1 MDAWDPMNVTFRN
14 EIGRSTAAGPGSRL
28 ALVEVFDDLAA
39 AEPIWRR
46 LTLEGAL
53 STPYQNFDLAALWQ
67 QHVGTPA
74 GIKPFIVA
82 GFDTEGRTLFLLP
95 LCRHQSGP
103 ITVAQF
109 LGGKHSTINFGIWR
123 RDYVAS
129 VTAGEM
135 QRMLKGLGS
144 GVDVLTLFNQPYNWD
159 GCKNPFVLLPHQHAS
174 EDNFR
179 LTLGAPGEEIVK
191 RQISAGMRGRLRN
204 KERKLNVLAGYRHFR
219 VTDATGVTRYLDAFF
234 AQKAARLAAQG
245 LRNVFAEPG
254 IEAFLRAGCHLGLTS
269 GKPLIELY
277 VLEGGDEMLALYSG
291 IHDGRRF
298 TSMFNSYTLSE
309 HARWS
314 PGLILLQH
322 MVADC
327 AERGFESFDVGAG
340 EARYKTF
347 FCKEIEPLFDSILPL
362 TSRGR
367 VVAAAMRPAHA
378 AKAAVKRS
386 PILWGAVQTL
396 RRRFARHSA

>member
-1 MDAWDPMNVTFRN
+1 MDDRVRMNVIFSN
-14 EIGRSTAAGPGSRL
+14 KIGRSAAAGPGHRL

-39 AEPIWRR
+39 AEPVWRR
-46 LTLEGAL
+46 LVLDGAL
-53 STPYQNFDLAALWQ
+53 YTPYQNFDLAALWQ
-67 QHVGTPA
+67 RHVGAPA

-82 GFDTEGRTLFLLP
+82 GFDAEGQALFLLP
-95 LCRHQSGP
+95 LCRQHSGP

-109 LGGKHSTINFGIWR
+109 FGGKHSTINFGIWR
-123 RDYVAS
+123 RDYAAS
-129 VTAGEM
+129 VTAGET
-135 QRMLKGLGS
+135 QRMLEGIGS
-144 GVDVLTLFNQPYNWD
+144 GVDVLMLLNQPYIWD
-159 GCKNPFVLLPHQHAS
+159 GCKNPFMLLPHQQAA

-179 LTLGAPGEEIVK
+179 LTLGAPGDEIVK
-191 RQISAGMRGRLRN
+191 RQISASMRGRLRN

-219 VTDATGVTRYLDAFF
+219 VTDAADVTRYLDAFF
-234 AQKAARLAAQG
+234 TQKAARLAAQG

-254 IEAFLRAGCHLGLTS
+254 IEAFFRAGCHLGLAG

-309 HARWS
+309 QARWS

-347 FCKEIEPLFDSILPL
+347 FCKELEPLFDSILPL
-362 TSRGR
+362 TPRGR
-367 VVAAAMRPAHA
+367 FAAAALRPAYA
-378 AKAAVKRS
+378 AKAALKRS
-386 PILWGAVQTL
+386 PMLWGAVQTL
-396 RRRFARHSA
+396 RRRFAQHGA